1 MWGLPS
7 SGAKCSARLNFY
19 LTESYWSVQSGHLE
33 LANTQVQE
41 GIEDLQQQ
49 QQHQQHLDSSL
60 EKVLGEGKIG
70 DLDSALAKPVP
81 ASLSGNDMTA
91 WHII

>member
-1 MWGLPS
+1 MNL
-7 SGAKCSARLNFY
+7 CLNY
-19 LTESYWSVQSGHLE
+19 TYWSVQSGHLE
-33 LANTQVQE
+33 LANPQVRE
-41 GIEDLQQQ
+41 GIAEEGEEDQQQQ
-49 QQHQQHLDSSL
+49 QQHSSL

>member
-1 MWGLPS
+1 MNL
-7 SGAKCSARLNFY
+7 CLNY
-19 LTESYWSVQSGHLE
+19 TYWSVQSGHLE
-33 LANTQVQE
+33 LANPQVQE
-41 GIEDLQQQ
+41 GIAEGEEDQQQ
-49 QQHQQHLDSSL
+49 QQQQLDSSL

-70 DLDSALAKPVP
+70 DLDSALAKRVP

>member
-7 SGAKCSARLNFY
+7 SAAKCSARLNLC

-41 GIEDLQQQ
+41 GIQQQ
-49 QQHQQHLDSSL
+49 QLDSSL

-70 DLDSALAKPVP
+70 DLDSALANPVP